1 MIKSFKILIFI
12 VFTAVSM
19 ASLSSQETKTG
30 DGLIKVEAKRWEKN
44 KPNMPW
50 QFFETETLTGLKS
63 YVPEPTPTNARGSL
77 TEKNYGSTGFFRTMK
92 IDNRWWVIDPE
103 GFPGIQMVVNGV
115 RKGTSEQTNAAFSK
129 LFKSDDDWM
138 CKTFGMLNNLVF
150 NGIGSWSHTDAVQ
163 ASNALCDKKFS
174 YTLILNFMSS
184 YGRKRGG
191 TYQLPGNI
199 GYPNQC
205 IFVFD
210 PEFERFCMKEAAE
223 ISKFK
228 NDPNLI
234 GYFSDNELP
243 FGMANLEGYLT
254 LPNPVDPGRKFAEKW
269 LSDKG
274 VTKAEITDSIRS
286 AFAGVVAERYYSIVS
301 KALKAADPNHMF
313 LGSRLHGGAKNIE
326 SVIRASGKF
335 SDIVSINYYGS
346 WTPNAQLMENWGVWA
361 QKPFM
366 ITEFY
371 TKAMDSGLAN
381 TTGAGFTVRTQ
392 HDRGLAYQHFCM
404 NLLKSKNCVGWHW
417 FKYQDN
423 DPTAKGV
430 DPSNFDSNK
439 GMVDNRYNWY
449 TALTDQMKAFNGQVY
464 SLIRYFDATS
474 YQ

>member
-1 MIKSFKILIFI
+1 M
-12 VFTAVSM
+12 
-19 ASLSSQETKTG
+19 SLSSQELKNS
-30 DGLIKVEAKRWEKN
+30 DGVIMVEAKRWEKN
-44 KPNMPW
+44 KPNLPW
-50 QFFETETLTGLKS
+50 QFFETETLSGLRDYK
-63 YVPEPTPTNARGSL
+63 PQTTPINNRGSL
-77 TEKNYGSTGFFRTMK
+77 TEKNYGATGFFRTLK

-103 GFPGIQMVVNGV
+103 GFQGIQMVVNGV
-115 RKGTSEQTNAAFSK
+115 RKGTSELTNAAFNK

-138 CKTFGMLNNLVF
+138 FKTFGMLNSLAF
-150 NGIGSWSHTDAVQ
+150 NGIGSWSHTEAVQ
-163 ASNALCDKKFS
+163 ACNAVYVKKFS
-174 YTLILNFMSS
+174 YTMILNFMSS

-210 PEFERFCMKEAAE
+210 PEFESFCKNQATE

-243 FGMANLEGYLT
+243 FSMTNLEGYLT
-254 LPNPVDPGRKFAEKW
+254 LPNPDDPGRRFAEKW

-274 VTKAEITDSIRS
+274 ISKAEITDSLREV
-286 AFAGVVAERYYSIVS
+286 FAGIVAEKYYGIVS
-301 KALKAADPNHMF
+301 KAIKSVDSNHMY
-313 LGSRLHGGAKNIE
+313 LGSRLHGSAKNIE
-326 SVIRASGKF
+326 NIIRAAGKY

-346 WTPNAQLMENWGVWA
+346 WTPNAKLMENWGLWA

-381 TTGAGFTVRTQ
+381 TTGAGFTVKTQ

-404 NLLKSKNCVGWHW
+404 NLLKSKHCVGWHW

-430 DPSNFDSNK
+430 DPSNLDSNK
-439 GMVDNRYNWY
+439 GLVDNRYKLY
-449 TALTDQMKAFNGQVY
+449 TALSNQMKVFNEQVY
-464 SLIRYFDATS
+464 SLIHHFDVANS
-474 YQ
+474 QQ